1 MIDSKTWICLVCGWV
16 YDEAADAPEHGIA
29 ANTHWEQ
36 VTSDWICPDCGAG
49 KKDFEMIEI

>member
-16 YDEAADAPEHGIA
+16 YDEVAGSPEHGIA
-29 ANTHWEQ
+29 PNTPWQQ
-36 VTSDWICPDCGAG
+36 VPSDWVCPDCGAG